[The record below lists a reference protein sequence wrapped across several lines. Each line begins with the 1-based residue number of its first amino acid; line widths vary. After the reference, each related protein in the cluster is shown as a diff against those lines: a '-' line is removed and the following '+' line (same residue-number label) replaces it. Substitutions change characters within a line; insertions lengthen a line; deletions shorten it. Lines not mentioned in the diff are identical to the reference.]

1 MGPHRAKSST
11 VNIDTRIKEY
21 PGIFRKDAG
30 IMFCIYCDK
39 SVEWKYKSTITSHIN
54 GNKHISN
61 KKTYEEK
68 QQNTQQQ
75 TLQSSLHAAD
85 SKKAVIEDMVEA
97 FLGADIPL
105 QKIDQML
112 PFFKKYL
119 REGGAIPK
127 APTLRQIYLPSVFE
141 KHITSLKLLFDSM
154 PISIIMD
161 ETLDSCARSVVNTI
175 FVYRNSTKL
184 VSVNFLER
192 VNNSTIG
199 QTLFYVLLN
208 NNIPFNKPILFLS
221 DSAAYMKKC
230 YRDIL
235 KPVMPQLIH
244 VPCCAHILNLIGCRA
259 KKH

>member
-1 MGPHRAKSST
+1 MGPHRPKSST

-21 PGIFRKDAG
+21 PGIFRKDTG

-54 GNKHISN
+54 ENKHISN

-75 TLQSSLHAAD
+75 TLQSSLRAAD
-85 SKKAVIEDMVEA
+85 SRKAVIEDMVEA
-97 FLGADIPL
+97 FLSADIPL

-119 REGGAIPK
+119 REGSAIPK
-127 APTLRQIYLPSVFE
+127 APTLQQIYLPSVFE

-184 VSVNFLER
+184 VSVNCLER
-192 VNNSTIG
+192 VN
-199 QTLFYVLLN
+199 
-208 NNIPFNKPILFLS
+208 
-221 DSAAYMKKC
+221 
-230 YRDIL
+230 
-235 KPVMPQLIH
+235 
-244 VPCCAHILNLIGCRA
+244 
-259 KKH
+259 